1 MSRELFWLTLTLGVT
16 ALFVFPYV
24 LNRLLVRGIGGLLA
38 NPRPDDKPL
47 AAWAQRA
54 QRAHANAIE
63 NLVVFAPA
71 VLVVQIMSPGDAG
84 TATACAVYF
93 GARVLHYLAYT
104 AGIVGVRTLAYLAG
118 WAATAW
124 LIVRALGWV

>member
-1 MSRELFWLTLTLGVT
+1 MSRELFWLTLTLGAT

-24 LNRLLVRGIGGLLA
+24 LNRVLVRGVGGLLA
-38 NPRPDDKPL
+38 NPLPDDKPL

-63 NLVVFAPA
+63 NLAVFAPA
-71 VLVVQIMSPGDAG
+71 ALAVHLLSLGNAG

-93 GARVLHYLAYT
+93 LARVLHYLAYT
-104 AGIVGVRTLAYLAG
+104 LGIVGVRTLAYLAG

>member
-1 MSRELFWLTLTLGVT
+1 MSRELFWLTLTLGAT
-16 ALFVFPYV
+16 ALFVFPHV
-24 LNRLLVRGIGGLLA
+24 LNRLAVRGIGGVLA
-38 NPRPDDKPL
+38 NPLPDDKPL
-47 AAWAQRA
+47 APWAQRA

-71 VLVVQIMSPGDAG
+71 VLAVHLLSLGNAG

-93 GARVLHYLAYT
+93 TARVLHYLAYT
-104 AGIVGVRTLAYLAG
+104 TGIVGVRTLAYLAG

-124 LIVRALGWV
+124 LIARVPGWV

>member
-1 MSRELFWLTLTLGVT
+1 MSRELFWLTLTLGAT

-24 LNRLLVRGIGGLLA
+24 LNRLAVRGIGGVLA
-38 NPRPDDKPL
+38 NPQPDDKPL
-47 AAWAQRA
+47 APWAQRA

-63 NLVVFAPA
+63 NLAVFAPA
-71 VLVVQIMSPGDAG
+71 VLVVHLLSLGNA
-84 TATACAVYF
+84 ATAAACATYF
-93 GARVLHYLAYT
+93 AARVLHYLAYT
-104 AGIVGVRTLAYLAG
+104 AGIVGLRTLAYLAG

>member
-1 MSRELFWLTLTLGVT
+1 MSREIFWLTLTLGAT

-24 LNRLLVRGIGGLLA
+24 LNRLAVRGVGGVLA
-38 NPRPDDKPL
+38 NPQPDDKPL
-47 AAWAQRA
+47 APWAQRA

-71 VLVVQIMSPGDAG
+71 ALTVHLLSLGNAG
-84 TATACAVYF
+84 TAMACAIYF
-93 GARVLHYLAYT
+93 AARVLHYLAYT
-104 AGIVGVRTLAYLAG
+104 TGIVGVRTLAYLAG

-124 LIVRALGWV
+124 LIMRALGGV